1 MAHSASL
8 AGLGRGWLLKSKIGW
23 HLRKLAGWRED
34 RLLLWNRLEDPVLA
48 ILHREDELADEGLVI
63 LLAQHLVVLR
73 EVVSFFHFA
82 SVERVDQLHRVFA
95 AAELRFLHPELQG
108 INGLVVRLHVT
119 VR

>member
-8 AGLGRGWLLKSKIGW
+8 AGLGRGWRLKSKIGW
-23 HLRKLAGWRED
+23 HFRERAGWRDD
-34 RLLLWNRLEDPVLA
+34 RPLLWNRPEDPDLA
-48 ILHREDELADEGLVI
+48 IRHVADALADEGLVI
-63 LLAQHLVVLR
+63 LLAQHLVALR
-73 EVVSFFHFA
+73 AVVAFFHFE
-82 SVERVDQLHRVFA
+82 SLERLDQLHRVFA